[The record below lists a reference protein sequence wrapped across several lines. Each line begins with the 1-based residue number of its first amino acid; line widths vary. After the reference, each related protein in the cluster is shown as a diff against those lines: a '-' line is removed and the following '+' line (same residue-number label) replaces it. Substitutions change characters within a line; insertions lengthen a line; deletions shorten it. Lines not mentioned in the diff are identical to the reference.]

1 MFTKSKVLALR
12 ILSNSNFYILK
23 MYDVP
28 IYLMHDNMK
37 LRMLNYSF
45 HYLLSIQ
52 GEYFHVYKNTY
63 IHTICMCIYYIFCF
77 VDETMTLTAAAA
89 AAFVF
94 V

>member
-63 IHTICMCIYYIFCF
+63 IHTYNMYVYLLHILFC
-77 VDETMTLTAAAA
+77 
-89 AAFVF
+89 
-94 V
+94 

>member
-1 MFTKSKVLALR
+1 MCSMFTKSKVLALR

-63 IHTICMCIYYIFCF
+63 IHY
-77 VDETMTLTAAAA
+77 V
-89 AAFVF
+89 FVF
-94 V
+94 TTYFVLLTRQ